1 VGEES
6 PGQSDGLL
14 VKVEPGSLV
23 GGYRLEQRIGAG
35 GMAVVFRARD
45 EQLGRTVAL
54 KILPPMLTGD
64 QEFRAR
70 FVRESRAAAAVDDP
84 HIIPVYGAGETDGVL
99 YIAMRFVA
107 GGDLGSVVRREGP
120 LPPDRAASFILPV
133 ASALDAAH
141 AAGLVHRD
149 VKPANILVDTRPG
162 RPDHVYLSDFGL
174 SKGAVSAAGLTQ
186 TGAFVGTPDYCA
198 PEQISGQPV
207 TGQADQY
214 MLACVAFT
222 LLTARMPFAREQPM
236 AVMWAQ
242 VSEPPPSVTA
252 LRPDLSPAV
261 DRVLGRALAKA
272 PQDRFGNCW
281 EFAVALREALSA
293 PSSGPAGAG
302 YGEMAAR
309 TADSGLLSP
318 APAAVNPLPAAPGG
332 VNPLSPMPGTV
343 GMPGQTPSMAGAF
356 RGPPTVVSAAEP
368 APGAATTPA
377 RGDRAPDRVRHR
389 RRRGSWR
396 VGVLAG
402 AVAVLAGGGI
412 ALAVGPGSAPQAP
425 RLSSPPVATLA
436 GTLTDPGGETV
447 GALAFGT
454 GGKTLTT
461 AGAQGSAYIWNTGTR
476 RLAATLA
483 GIGSPL
489 GAAPF
494 GPGGE
499 ALTVT
504 QGVGATG
511 NREVSI
517 WNLAT
522 RHIIEGGAVFA
533 CPCALGPGGL
543 TISTQLG
550 GVDVLLNVGTRKGL
564 PIQRAPDAPVTAAAF
579 SHDGKVLALSYTN
592 HQTDL
597 VDASTQAILATLTE
611 RGAGDT
617 DATVFSAGGTTLAN
631 GDKDGSTYLW
641 NVAEHRLTAV
651 LPDPGGAA
659 VHVVALSPDGKFL
672 AAAGTQGRVYVW
684 NVTTRKVIAALPD
697 PARAPL
703 SSVAFS
709 PSGKTL
715 AVGAGDKTYLWDLHV

>member
-1 VGEES
+1 VAEEF

-14 VKVEPGSLV
+14 VRVEPGSLV

-70 FVRESRAAAAVDDP
+70 FARESRAAAAVEDP
-84 HIIPVYGAGETDGVL
+84 HIIPVYAAGETDGVL
-99 YIAMRFVA
+99 FIAMRFVA

-120 LPPDRAASFILPV
+120 LPPDRAASFIVPV

-149 VKPANILVDTRPG
+149 VKPANILVDIRPG

-174 SKGAVSAAGLTQ
+174 SKAAVSVTGLTQ
-186 TGAFVGTPDYCA
+186 TGQFVGTPDYCA

-261 DRVLGRALAKA
+261 DQVLGRALAKA
-272 PQDRFGNCW
+272 PQDRFGSCW

-293 PSSGPAGAG
+293 PSYGPLATGH
-302 YGEMAAR
+302 GESAAR
-309 TADSGLLSP
+309 TADFGPLSP
-318 APAAVNPLPAAPGG
+318 APGA
-332 VNPLSPMPGTV
+332 NPLSPVPGAV
-343 GMPGQTPSMAGAF
+343 AVPGQTRSMADTF
-356 RGPPTVVSAAEP
+356 RGPPTVVPAAGP
-368 APGAATTPA
+368 APGRATAPV
-377 RGDRAPDRVRHR
+377 RGDRAPDRTRHR
-389 RRRGSWR
+389 RPRGSWR

-402 AVAVLAGGGI
+402 VVAALAAGGI
-412 ALAVGPGSAPQAP
+412 ALVVVPDAAPPQAP
-425 RLSSPPVATLA
+425 RPVQPPLATLA

-447 GALAFGT
+447 GTLAFGD

-461 AGAQGSAYIWNTGTR
+461 AGAQGSTYIWNTGTR
-476 RLAATLA
+476 HLAATLA

-489 GAAPF
+489 GAASFSPD
-494 GPGGE
+494 GE
-499 ALTVT
+499 ALAVT

-511 NREVSI
+511 NQEVSI

-522 RHIIEGGAVFA
+522 RRVIKSGDVFA

-543 TISTQLG
+543 TVSTQLG
-550 GVDVLLNVGTRKGL
+550 GVDVLLDVDARTGE
-564 PIQRAPDAPVTAAAF
+564 PIEKHPSSPLTAAAF
-579 SHDGKVLALSYTN
+579 SRGGKILALSYAN
-592 HQTDL
+592 HQTLL
-597 VDASTQAILATLTE
+597 VDTSSQDIFATLTE
-611 RGAGDT
+611 RGAKST
-617 DATVFSAGGTTLAN
+617 DATVFSADGTTLAN
-631 GDKDGSTYLW
+631 GDKNGSTYLW
-641 NVAEHRLTAV
+641 NVVGQRLVAV
-651 LPDPGGAA
+651 LPDPDGAA
-659 VHVVALSPDGKFL
+659 VHVVALSPDGKLL
-672 AAAGTQGRVYVW
+672 AAAGAHGRVYVW
-684 NVTTRKVIAALPD
+684 NVTTRKVIATLPD
-697 PARAPL
+697 PGGAPL

-709 PSGKTL
+709 PGGTTL
-715 AVGAGDKTYLWDLHV
+715 AVGAGDKTYLWDLHG